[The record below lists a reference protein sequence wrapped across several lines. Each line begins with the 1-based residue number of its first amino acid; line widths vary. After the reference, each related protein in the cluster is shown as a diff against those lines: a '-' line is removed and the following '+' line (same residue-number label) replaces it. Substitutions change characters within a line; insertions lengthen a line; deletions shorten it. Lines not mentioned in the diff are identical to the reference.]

1 MPTPGPSSQHLPSTD
16 GLSSEGSFSVPPAQA
31 AVSRLQLLVRVHKSR
46 AISRSSVLQKN
57 FSAKERYESIEEV
70 QPPAAFEHRIDIDF
84 PRVIWKNP
92 QHIYTGECLM
102 PHFLHQIAY
111 SREGWQAIVNNPQ
124 DRIEAVR
131 PAVEKLGGRIE
142 TAWFAFGDYD
152 VVVITEMPNNLSAA
166 AIAIAFSAGGACKA
180 VQTTPLLSTTEA
192 VEA

>member
-1 MPTPGPSSQHLPSTD
+1 
-16 GLSSEGSFSVPPAQA
+16 
-31 AVSRLQLLVRVHKSR
+31 
-46 AISRSSVLQKN
+46 
-57 FSAKERYESIEEV
+57 
-70 QPPAAFEHRIDIDF
+70 
-84 PRVIWKNP
+84 
-92 QHIYTGECLM
+92 M

-111 SREGWQAIVNNPQ
+111 SREGWQTIVNNPQ

-180 VQTTPLLSTTEA
+180 VQTTPLLSTAEA
-192 VEA
+192 VEAMKKAKDSGYRPASSTSERAA